1 MKKILLPFLLLTTLL
16 AFDSCSTSKKAA
28 KNKENF
34 RFTANAPDYEKIKKE
49 INTKNSEFY
58 YPELLRR
65 FEAADTTMTKEQMRH
80 LYYGA
85 ATLPDYNPYRTNNY
99 DDLHKALDK
108 KTRTKE
114 DWEEAARV
122 VEEELKIEPTNIRFH
137 LYKNYIYE
145 NLYGP
150 HSKQA
155 NDAYDQLGILFAAVA
170 STGNGLTQASAFHVI
185 NVTDE
190 YGIMELLGLSPKKQ
204 SLVHGNEGQSYD
216 VMELKE
222 NDLGLERLYFNIT
235 ISFERSKDIFGF

>member
-1 MKKILLPFLLLTTLL
+1 MKNTLLPLLLLTTLL
-16 AFDSCSTSKKAA
+16 AFNSCSTSKKTAN
-28 KNKENF
+28 NKEKI
-34 RFTANAPDYEKIKKE
+34 RYTATAPDYEQIKKD
-49 INTKNSEFY
+49 INAKKSEFY

-80 LYYGA
+80 FYYGA
-85 ATLPDYNPYRTNNY
+85 ATLPDYNPYRMNNY
-99 DDLHKALDK
+99 DDLNKALNK
-108 KTRTKE
+108 KNRTKE

-145 NLYGP
+145 NLYGK

-170 STGNGLTQASAFHVI
+170 SSGNGLTQASAFHVI

-190 YGIMELLGLSPKKQ
+190 YGIMDLLGLSPKMQ
-204 SLVHGNEGQSYD
+204 SLEHGDDGQSYD
-216 VMELKE
+216 IMELEE

-235 ISFERSKDIFGF
+235 VSYESTKNIFGF